1 MTDVGVD
8 DKFIKEIGEN
18 IEPGHSALFLLVID
32 STPDKVMEG
41 LQGLSTRPLSPQR
54 MTPNY
59 APPLVRKTSP
69 ISS

>member
-41 LQGLSTRPLSPQR
+41 LQGFHPTIYQTSLSAEDDAKLR
-54 MTPNY
+54 
-59 APPLVRKTSP
+59 AAFGEED
-69 ISS
+69 